1 MSCVL
6 YLFLRRN
13 VTVVFDVL
21 LYFYHDTFGE
31 IMNIK
36 NETDRKEILEALNH
50 NMNEEFRATLQY
62 ICHRILARRQN
73 PVLAESFKSAALDEM
88 SHILFFSDLIEKYGG
103 AVQLGEWD
111 TDRSGDIAQMLRA
124 DLALEQAARKRYAEQ
139 LEQFRGNAE
148 ICSILASVLADEEDH
163 EQDFTR
169 YLQELA

>member
-1 MSCVL
+1 MS
-6 YLFLRRN
+6 
-13 VTVVFDVL
+13 
-21 LYFYHDTFGE
+21 
-31 IMNIK
+31 IIK
-36 NETDRKEILEALNH
+36 SEADGRILLEALNH

-62 ICHRILARRQN
+62 ICHRILARGQN

-103 AVQLGEWD
+103 AVKLGEWD
-111 TDRSGDIAQMLRA
+111 TDRSGDIAQMLRS